1 MPSEQWKDKGF
12 VGDWSELKLY
22 CLYSSR
28 VAFSRLRSVYN
39 PIRKTVAAM
48 LDLVFK
54 KADGLVEVMKVCA
67 KSPRC

>member
-28 VAFSRLRSVYN
+28 VAFSRLCVVFIIPLKKN
-39 PIRKTVAAM
+39 PPVAAV
-48 LDLVFK
+48 LDLVLK
-54 KADGLVEVMKVCA
+54 KVDGSVEVI
-67 KSPRC
+67 

>member
-28 VAFSRLRSVYN
+28 VAFSRLCVVFII
-39 PIRKTVAAM
+39 PFKKTVTAM
-48 LDLVFK
+48 LDLGFK
-54 KADGLVEVMKVCA
+54 KVDGLVEMI
-67 KSPRC
+67 